1 MKKVI
6 LPWYN
11 IKEVAVKKVDEI
23 NRLFKGTGLKAK
35 LLTKMVGKDH
45 LKCEEYVIVL
55 TKEKWHVDRHVVHH
69 SQFNYI

>member
-1 MKKVI
+1 MKNVI

-11 IKEVAVKKVDEI
+11 IKEVASKKVDEM

-45 LKCEEYVIVL
+45 LRCEEYAIVI
-55 TKEKWHVDRHVVHH
+55 TKEK
-69 SQFNYI
+69 